1 MDTSKLKK
9 FAQAARQELLEQVGS
24 KLAFALKPESPARR
38 EYPAVVNELE
48 KAMSAQGKAALID
61 QVAYTWFNRF
71 CALRFMDVNGYNRV
85 GVVSPAEGQVQPEI
99 LAEAKS
105 GVIDDDQIN
114 AQTTEK
120 IRCLLSGSIPS
131 PDAQSEAYR
140 LLIVGLCNALYD
152 RMPYLFERI
161 ADFTEL
167 LMPDD
172 LLSDNSI
179 LTKMREV
186 MTPESC
192 TDVEIIGWLYQFY
205 ISEKKDEV
213 FAGLKK
219 NQKITAENIPAATQ
233 LFTPHWIVRYLVEN
247 SLGRLWMLNRPNS
260 KLTEQ
265 MEYYIAPEEPETDF
279 LKINSPEEIKIADP
293 AAGSGHMLTY
303 AFDLLYAIYEEE
315 GYDPNDIPGLVLSNN
330 LHGIEIDERAGAL
343 ASFALEMKAAA
354 KLGRRRF
361 FRMDAK
367 PNVCV
372 LEDVTF
378 TDSEMDDVMSI
389 VGKDLYSADLRE
401 TLTQF
406 EQAKNLGSL
415 IVPKLKDSSET
426 LRLIETKDLAG
437 DMWLTDVHER
447 LVRVL
452 RMAEY
457 LSPKYHVVVAN
468 PPYLGGKGMNGYL
481 SAFAK
486 ENYPD
491 SKSDLFAMF
500 MERTLSLSVKSGMMA
515 MINMQSWMFLSSYE
529 NLRGKLLTHSTILSM
544 AHLGERA
551 FDTIGGAVVS
561 TTAFII
567 QNALH
572 ASLRGEYTRL
582 VDGNSEAEKSAQI
595 REAIQNPDCGWFY
608 RASAEDFG
616 KIPGMPIAYWISVPL
631 RQVFVSAPLF
641 GEVVKPKVG
650 LQTGSNDTFMRTW
663 HEVSVNEIGFELS
676 SRDEASKTE
685 LKWFPYNKGGDWRKW
700 YGNCEYVVD
709 WQGDGIRIRNF
720 KDDNGKVR
728 SRPQNT
734 EYYFKEGITWADIT
748 TESFA
753 ARYAPKGFIF
763 DVKGSSGFPESS
775 MLKQVIGLM
784 NSKLMLGFMQIL
796 NPTTT
801 FQVGDMARVP
811 FQSSE
816 GCKQDLN
823 LNVKRLI
830 ALGKRDWDA
839 FETSWDF
846 RSLELLRLDKHHST
860 MSASYH
866 NLRSR
871 WQEASLEMLG
881 LEQENNRIFIEA
893 YGLQD
898 ELTPE
903 VPIEEITLTCNPAY
917 RYGVKGTEEER
928 EARLRADTMAEFI
941 SYAVGCM
948 FGRYSLDEPGLILA
962 NQGETLADYLTRIPE
977 PTFRPD
983 DDNVIPLIDFEGDW
997 FEDDISERFKQFLR
1011 VTFGDEHYAENLA
1024 FIEDALGKSIQ
1035 KYFVKDFYNDHVQRY
1050 KKRPIYWL
1058 FSSPKGTFNALIYM
1072 HRYTPSTASVVLN
1085 EYLREFRTKLEARRD
1100 SNEQISISASSS
1112 QKEKTAAL
1120 KMIDKLNKAIEEVND
1135 YERDVLYPL
1144 AGQNIAIDLDDGVK
1158 HNYPLFGKALK
1169 KITGLS

>member
-9 FAQAARQELLEQVGS
+9 FAQSARQELIEQVSS
-24 KLAFALKPESPARR
+24 KLAFVLKSESSARR
-38 EYPAVVNELE
+38 EAPTVVSELE
-48 KAMSAQGKAALID
+48 KAVKTQGEQALID

-85 GVVSPAEGQVQPEI
+85 GVVSPTEGQVQPEI

-105 GVIDDDQIN
+105 GIIDEDQIN
-114 AQTTEK
+114 QQEADK
-120 IRCLLSGSIPS
+120 IRGLLSGSIPS

-140 LLIVGLCNALYD
+140 LLVVGSCNALYK

-161 ADFTEL
+161 QDFTEL

-179 LTKMREV
+179 LTKMRAV

-192 TDVEIIGWLYQFY
+192 EDVEIIGWLYQFY
-205 ISEKKDEV
+205 ISEKKDQV
-213 FAGLKK
+213 FAALKK

-279 LKINSPEEIKIADP
+279 LKIRSPEELRIADP
-293 AAGSGHMLTY
+293 AVGSGHMLTY

-315 GYDPNDIPGLVLSNN
+315 SYDPNDIPGLILSNN
-330 LHGIEIDERAGAL
+330 LYGIEIDGRAGAL
-343 ASFALEMKAAA
+343 ASFALEMKAAE

-367 PNVCV
+367 PNICV
-372 LEDVTF
+372 LEDVSF
-378 TDSEMDDVMSI
+378 TDSEMSDVMSI
-389 VGKDLYSADLRE
+389 VGKDLYSADLCE

-406 EQAKNLGSL
+406 EQAKNFGSL
-415 IVPKLKDSSET
+415 IVPKLNDPAET

-437 DMWLTDVHER
+437 DIWLAEVHER
-447 LVRVL
+447 LVKVL

-486 ENYPD
+486 ANYSD

-500 MERTLSLSVKSGMMA
+500 MERTLSLSVTRGMMA

-529 NLRGKLLTHSTILSM
+529 NLRSKLLTHSTILSM

-561 TTAFII
+561 TTAFVI
-567 QNALH
+567 QNAH
-572 ASLRGEYTRL
+572 HTSLKGEYTRL
-582 VDGNSEAEKSAQI
+582 VDGNSEAEKSAQM
-595 REAIQNPDCGWFY
+595 REAIQNPECGWFY

-616 KIPGMPIAYWISVPL
+616 KIPGSPVAYWATPEMFNAFSNQSL
-631 RQVFVSAPLF
+631 REVSDAKQ
-641 GEVVKPKVG
+641 GMA
-650 LQTGSNDTFMRTW
+650 TSDNDRFLRLW
-663 HEVSVNEIGFELS
+663 HEVSILNS
-676 SRDEASKTE
+676 SFNCRSSIESE
-685 LKWFPYNKGGDWRKW
+685 NRPEKWYAYNKGGDYRRW
-700 YGNCEYVVD
+700 YGNNEYVVN
-709 WQGDGIRIRNF
+709 WQG
-720 KDDNGKVR
+720 NGRELKEFVEELNKL
-728 SRPQNT
+728 RPGGRLKNQD
-734 EYYFKEGITWADIT
+734 YYFLENITY
-748 TESFA
+748 SSLSSGLFS
-753 ARYAPKGFIF
+753 ARYNRPGFLF
-763 DVKGSSGFPESS
+763 DTKGSCIFPKTVPVQALLAFLNSNVAQKFLDILCPTLDYSS
-775 MLKQVIGLM
+775 IGI
-784 NSKLMLGFMQIL
+784 NSLPLAENIASVDCTGLIKIAEEDWNASEMSWSFSTSPLL
-796 NPTTT
+796 TT
-801 FQVGDMARVP
+801 
-811 FQSSE
+811 QSSSNNLDDRY
-816 GCKQDLN
+816 KQL
-823 LNVKRLI
+823 R
-830 ALGKRDWDA
+830 RD
-839 FETSWDF
+839 SQ
-846 RSLELLRLDKHHST
+846 SLVGNMKCLEEQNNST
-860 MSASYH
+860 
-866 NLRSR
+866 
-871 WQEASLEMLG
+871 
-881 LEQENNRIFIEA
+881 FIDA
-893 YGLQD
+893 YGLHN
-898 ELTPE
+898 ELSPE

-917 RYGVKGTEEER
+917 RYGVKGTEGER
-928 EARLRADTMAEFI
+928 EARLKADTMAEFL

-962 NQGETLADYLTRIPE
+962 NQGETLADYLARIPE
-977 PTFRPD
+977 PTFMPD
-983 DDNVIPLIDFEGDW
+983 DDNVIPMIDFEGDW
-997 FEDDISERFKQFLR
+997 FEDDITERFKQFLR
-1011 VTFGDEHYAENLA
+1011 VTFVDEHYTENLA

-1035 KYFVKDFYNDHVQRY
+1035 KYFVKDFYADHVQRY

-1072 HRYTPSTASVVLN
+1072 HRYTPSTASTVLN

-1120 KMIDKLNKAIEEVND
+1120 KMIQKLDKVIDEINS
-1135 YERDVLYPL
+1135 YEREVLYPL
-1144 AGQNIAIDLDDGVK
+1144 AGENIAIDLDDGVK

>member
-9 FAQAARQELLEQVGS
+9 FAQSARQELLEQVSS
-24 KLAFALKPESPARR
+24 KLAFVLKPESPARR

-48 KAMSAQGKAALID
+48 QAMSAHGKAALID

-105 GVIDDDQIN
+105 GVIDDEQIN
-114 AQTTEK
+114 AQTIEK
-120 IRCLLSGSIPS
+120 IRGLLNGSIPS

-140 LLIVGLCNALYD
+140 LLIVGSCNALYS

-192 TDVEIIGWLYQFY
+192 TDVEVIGWLYQFY

-233 LFTPHWIVRYLVEN
+233 LFTPHWIVRYLAEN

-279 LKINSPEEIKIADP
+279 LKVSSPEELRIADP

-315 GYDPNDIPGLVLSNN
+315 GYDPNDIPGLILSNN
-330 LHGIEIDERAGAL
+330 LYGIEIDERAGAL

-378 TDSEMDDVMSI
+378 NDSEMDDVMSI

-406 EQAKNLGSL
+406 EQAKNFGSL
-415 IVPKLKDSSET
+415 IVPKLKDPAET
-426 LRLIETKDLAG
+426 LRLVETKDLAG
-437 DMWLTDVHER
+437 DMWLTEVHER
-447 LVRVL
+447 LVKVL

-457 LSPKYHVVVAN
+457 LAPKYHVVVAN
-468 PPYLGGKGMNGYL
+468 PPYMGGKGMNGL
-481 SAFAK
+481 LAK
-486 ENYPD
+486 WLKDNYPD
-491 SKSDLFAMF
+491 VKSDLFSAFIVRNTQLTLPSGQLGF
-500 MERTLSLSVKSGMMA
+500 MTPFV
-515 MINMQSWMFLSSYE
+515 WMFISSYE
-529 NLRGKLLTHSTILSM
+529 KLREFILKQKTLTSLIQLEYS
-544 AHLGERA
+544 G
-551 FDTIGGAVVS
+551 FDGATVPIC
-561 TTAFII
+561 TFTI
-567 QNALH
+567 QNNYQPAF
-572 ASLRGEYTRL
+572 RGGYVKLSDFKGAKNQAPKTL
-582 VDGNSEAEKSAQI
+582 
-595 REAIQNPDCGWFY
+595 EAIQNPNCGWFY

-616 KIPGMPIAYWISVPL
+616 KIPGSPVAYWLSEQFRDAFSKFKRV
-631 RQVFVSAPLF
+631 
-641 GEVVKPKVG
+641 GELAVASNG
-650 LQTGSNDTFMRTW
+650 IQTGDNARFVREW
-663 HEVSVNEIGFELS
+663 HEVES
-676 SRDEASKTE
+676 SALESK
-685 LKWFPYNKGGDWRKW
+685 KFVPYNKGGAFRKW
-700 YGNCEYVVD
+700 FGNNENVVL
-709 WQGDGIRIRNF
+709 WA
-720 KDDNGKVR
+720 DNGFQIR
-728 SRPQNT
+728 GQSNCCIRGEEN
-734 EYYFKEGITWADIT
+734 YFNEGITWSDIT
-748 TESFA
+748 SARSSF
-753 ARYAPKGFIF
+753 RY
-763 DVKGSSGFPESS
+763 FPEGHLFDAKGPSAFT
-775 MLKQVIGLM
+775 KQEHKDL
-784 NSKLMLGFMQIL
+784 LLGFLNSTLVYVFSKAL
-796 NPTTT
+796 NPTLS
-801 FQVGDMARVP
+801 FQIGDFRNLPIKLLEEPSLTQIKNSVSKAIQIAR
-811 FQSSE
+811 
-816 GCKQDLN
+816 D
-823 LNVKRLI
+823 
-830 ALGKRDWDA
+830 DWDA
-839 FETSWDF
+839 NETSWDF
-846 RSLELLRLDKHHST
+846 TTLQLTALNRGSDELRESYATL
-860 MSASYH
+860 SAH
-866 NLRSR
+866 
-871 WQEASLEMLG
+871 WKVVCAEMQG
-881 LEQENNRIFIEA
+881 LEEENNRIFIEA

-898 ELTPE
+898 QLSPE

-928 EARLRADTMAEFI
+928 ETRLKADTMAEFL

-962 NQGETLADYLTRIPE
+962 NQGETLANYLARIPE
-977 PTFRPD
+977 PTFMPD
-983 DDNVIPLIDFEGDW
+983 DDNVIPMIDFEGDW

-1024 FIEDALGKSIQ
+1024 FIEDALGKSVQ
-1035 KYFVKDFYNDHVQRY
+1035 KYFVKYFYNDHVQRY

-1100 SNEQISISASSS
+1100 SNQQISISASSS

-1135 YERDVLYPL
+1135 YEREVLYPL
-1144 AGQNIAIDLDDGVK
+1144 AGENIAIDLDDGVK
-1158 HNYPLFGKALK
+1158 HNYPLFGTALK